1 MSTITIRNQNAEETT
16 LFNYGSCGL
25 SQVYI
30 SGLKDGE
37 LLVSD
42 VPFYIQNSN
51 GILAGIDQRFTTFKL
66 IKNEEVLNTIQ
77 LNWKG
82 DCIENS
88 NDLLNINVGISQR
101 SWFDIVGIPTLLVV
115 LSISFIYLVKR
126 LRK

>member
-16 LFNYGSCGL
+16 LINYGSCGL